1 MPRRAAAAR
10 PLAPADFDRLM
21 APLGPFEAAPHL
33 AVAVSGGLDSMA
45 LALLAHAWARAR
57 GGEAIGLTV
66 DHGLRPESAAE
77 AQAVARWL
85 EARGVRHHI
94 LYWRGQ
100 KPQVNLQ
107 AAARAA
113 RYRLLE
119 SWCRG
124 AGILH
129 LLLAHQLE
137 DQAETFLLR
146 LGRGSGVD
154 GLAAMAACVETPWAR
169 LLRPLL
175 AVPRARLGATLE
187 AVGQGWVEDPSNRDP
202 RHARVRLRTLLP
214 SLAREGLDVPRL
226 AATAGRLGRARQALE
241 AWTARLLAEAGTLD
255 PAGYAL
261 VARGSLAAAPAE
273 VGLRALARLLRC
285 VGGGAYGPRLE
296 RLERLY
302 RELVDEGL
310 PKARTL
316 GGCRILRLRRRTAER
331 ILVCREAAAIAAE
344 MPALPDATAE
354 WDGRF
359 ALAFAP
365 RFPQA
370 RGPVRVGALGIAGW
384 AEVVQRAPDLR
395 ASLIPVP
402 VRPSLPALRDLEG
415 VLAVPHL
422 SYGRDGSETGT
433 VYVRHLAFRPQWP
446 LATGLVMVA

>member
-1 MPRRAAAAR
+1 MASAE
-10 PLAPADFDRLM
+10 FDRLM

-33 AVAVSGGLDSMA
+33 AVAVSGGPDSLA
-45 LALLAHAWARAR
+45 LTLLAHAWAKAR

-77 AQAVARWL
+77 AKAVARWL
-85 EARGVRHHI
+85 EARGIRHHI
-94 LYWRGQ
+94 LHWRGE
-100 KPQVNLQ
+100 KPQANLQ

-113 RYRLLE
+113 RYRLFE

-124 AGILH
+124 AGVLH

-154 GLAAMAACVETPWAR
+154 GLAAMAACVETAWAR

-175 AVPRARLGATLE
+175 AVPRARLRATLE
-187 AVGQGWVEDPSNRDP
+187 AVGQDWVEDPSNRDP
-202 RHARVRLRTLLP
+202 RHARVRLRKLLP
-214 SLAREGLDVPRL
+214 SLAPEGLEVPRL
-226 AATAGRLGRARQALE
+226 AVTAGRLGRARQALE
-241 AWTARLLAEAGTLD
+241 AWAARLLAEAATLD
-255 PAGYAL
+255 PAGYAV
-261 VARGSLAAAPAE
+261 VARGPLAAAPAE

-285 VGGGAYGPRLE
+285 VGGGSYGPRLE

-302 RELVDEGL
+302 RETVDEGL

-316 GGCRILRLRRRTAER
+316 GGCRLLRLGRRQAER

-344 MPALPDATAE
+344 MPALPGATAG

-365 RFPQA
+365 RFPRA
-370 RGPVRVGALGIAGW
+370 RGPVRLGALGVAGW

-395 ASLIPVP
+395 ASPIPVP
-402 VRPSLPALRDLEG
+402 VRPSLPALHDLEG

-422 SYGRDGSETGT
+422 SYGRHGRETGT
-433 VYVRHLAFRPQWP
+433 VYVRQLAFRPQWP
-446 LATGLVMVA
+446 LATGPVTIA

>member
-1 MPRRAAAAR
+1 
-10 PLAPADFDRLM
+10 M
-21 APLGPFEAAPHL
+21 APLGPFEAAPRL
-33 AVAVSGGLDSMA
+33 AVAVSGGPDSLA
-45 LALLAHAWARAR
+45 LTLLAHAWAEAR
-57 GGEAIGLTV
+57 GGKAIGLTV

-77 AQAVARWL
+77 AKAVARWL
-85 EARGVRHHI
+85 EARGIRHHI
-94 LYWRGQ
+94 LYWRGE

-113 RYRLLE
+113 RYRLFE
-119 SWCRG
+119 AWCRG

-154 GLAAMAACVETPWAR
+154 GLAAMAACVETAWAR

-175 AVPRARLGATLE
+175 TVPRDRLRATLE
-187 AVGQGWVEDPSNRDP
+187 AVGQDWVEDPSNRDP
-202 RHARVRLRTLLP
+202 RHARVRLRKLLP
-214 SLAREGLDVPRL
+214 SLAREGLEVPRL
-226 AATAGRLGRARQALE
+226 AVTAGRLGRARQALE
-241 AWTARLLAEAGTLD
+241 AWTARVLAEAATLD

-261 VARGSLAAAPAE
+261 VARGPLAAAPAE

-302 RELVDEGL
+302 RETVDEGL

-316 GGCRILRLRRRTAER
+316 GGCRVLRLGRRQAER
-331 ILVCREAAAIAAE
+331 ILVCREAAAIAAQ
-344 MPALPDATAE
+344 MPAPPGATAE

-365 RFPQA
+365 RFPRA
-370 RGPVRVGALGIAGW
+370 RGPVRVGALGDAGW

-395 ASLIPVP
+395 ASPIPVP
-402 VRPSLPALRDLEG
+402 VRPSLPALHDLEG

-422 SYGRDGSETGT
+422 SYGRDGRETGT
-433 VYVRHLAFRPQWP
+433 VYVRRLAFRPQWP
-446 LATGLVMVA
+446 LATGPVTVA